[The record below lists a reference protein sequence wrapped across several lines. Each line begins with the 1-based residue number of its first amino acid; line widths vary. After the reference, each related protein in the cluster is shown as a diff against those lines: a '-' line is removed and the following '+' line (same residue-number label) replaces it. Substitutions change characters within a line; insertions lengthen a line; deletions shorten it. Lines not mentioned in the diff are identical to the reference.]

1 MASVIELFLPRQHTD
16 NDMLR
21 RVTVLLFSKQFL
33 GARSFTVLFCFHQV
47 LDVAREDRNKDVKI
61 RSNRSNGFQ
70 PIILVSLS
78 RHMDISVT
86 FKCCR
91 CSDSSEAVLETSS
104 FLLSIFSP
112 MFRAMFCGKFREQQ
126 QLVDGQMELG
136 LVEARDLG
144 RIFDMFCGK
153 RLNVC
158 LNEALHMAQVAD
170 QYGVSDVLASIEEAL
185 ILHVRSS
192 NCLQIADH
200 ECSGMPRLKD
210 AAVKK
215 ASFWFKE
222 VKSDVPS
229 MSAGSI
235 ANLFRDP
242 RLVAKS
248 EEVVWAVAQEW
259 VRQRIAKGCL
269 SSDEFR
275 LVAGSVRLP
284 WMQTQSLKEVDSWV
298 RACNIGADNAAWMG
312 GMVKEALV
320 ARERRAAGPVTVEP
334 IFAYLKAEAVQERIG
349 KGVKWAEY
357 TGVALGDSGPAQPV
371 ILWSTGA
378 EGTRP
383 NLSDEDEEKAKAVGI
398 AVCNGKIVTATET
411 ATMAGARILNFEGQ
425 LVQTLS
431 QHARESEDSNN
442 DSDGEA
448 TITQV
453 SAIAVYSKA
462 RVVITGHLDGAVRE
476 WDLNSGGECISTLRP
491 TVAMTMIGAALHGRF
506 ARPDIMISKLA
517 VWAFSN
523 TTYLAVVFGTER
535 YPGVWTRTGSAN
547 DRPAWIELDPF
558 AVPTDSG
565 CWCLAGW
572 GDKLLGGMEDGAI
585 RVWEFGT
592 TAQVTVTGKTGFDAH
607 KRNLPPRKP
616 GSMQS
621 ARPGKN
627 RFAAAVVQMLVRKE
641 RLLSSSL
648 DSTIRVWILGTWV
661 LTQQFDASDP
671 GAHYESLIFSG
682 TKLLGLERNSSS
694 SPLVVW
700 GLAEGR
706 LQLEHRLDIPHG
718 LSLDCLVAVD
728 GQVWGAAGEDLMV
741 WGQHAL
747 AVSSPSLS
755 APSLPSGLDSEAA

>member
-1 MASVIELFLPRQHTD
+1 M
-16 NDMLR
+16 
-21 RVTVLLFSKQFL
+21 
-33 GARSFTVLFCFHQV
+33 
-47 LDVAREDRNKDVKI
+47 
-61 RSNRSNGFQ
+61 
-70 PIILVSLS
+70 
-78 RHMDISVT
+78 T

-235 ANLFRDP
+235 ASLLRDP

-275 LVAGSVRLP
+275 LVAGSVRLL

-371 ILWSTGA
+371 ILWS
-378 EGTRP
+378 EGTLGFSP
-383 NLSDEDEEKAKAVGI
+383 EPVGI
-398 AVCNGKIVTATET
+398 AACNDRIVA

-431 QHARESEDSNN
+431 ELASDPFELRY

-448 TITQV
+448 TFTQV
-453 SAIAVYSKA
+453 SAMAVYPKA
-462 RVVITGHLDGAVRE
+462 QVVITGHPNGKVKQ
-476 WDLNSGGECISTLRP
+476 WDLNSGEIISTLRP
-491 TVAMTMIGAALHGRF
+491 SVGSRVPQGIHTCTGPTW
-506 ARPDIMISKLA
+506 PDITISTLA